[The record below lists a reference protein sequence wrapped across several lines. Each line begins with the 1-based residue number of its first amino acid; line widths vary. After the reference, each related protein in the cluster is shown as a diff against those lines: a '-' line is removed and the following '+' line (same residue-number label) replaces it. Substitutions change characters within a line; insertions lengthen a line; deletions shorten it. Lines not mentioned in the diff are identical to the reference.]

1 MERYGDNCTTKRS
14 KNAQQKCQKM
24 HNKNVK
30 KCTISKN
37 NDTKKF

>member
-1 MERYGDNCTTKRS
+1 MEII
-14 KNAQQKCQKM
+14 AQRNGQKM